1 MIRGLYTAVSGMIT
15 QEAKQDVITN
25 NLANSNTV
33 GYKSDNLL
41 IKKFDDV
48 LIENYDRISGGKNV
62 RNVIGSMSFG
72 SAIDGTNV
80 SFTQGVISQTD
91 SPTDFAIDGRGFFS
105 INSKDKTG
113 NMQSMYTRDGNF
125 HVDNNGFLV
134 TSSGDY
140 VMGTNLKTKKV
151 EPIKVNNSKIVSDTN
166 NNISLDG
173 KLAYKLNMVDFN
185 NYATLKKSGD
195 NLYIGGTPNKNQN
208 ISIKQNSLEGSNVN
222 VTNEII
228 NMMTVMRSYE
238 SNQKVIAS
246 IDETLGKAV
255 NEVGSVR

>member
-15 QEAKQDVITN
+15 QGAKQEVITN
-25 NLANSNTV
+25 NLANADTV
-33 GYKSDNLL
+33 GFKSDNLL

-48 LIENYDRISGGKNV
+48 LIENYDKISGNKNV

-72 SAIDGTNV
+72 SAIDGTST
-80 SFTQGVISQTD
+80 SFTQGLISQTD
-91 SPTDFAIDGRGFFS
+91 SPTDFAVDGRGFFS
-105 INSKDKTG
+105 INSKDENG
-113 NMQSMYTRDGNF
+113 NPQLMYTRDGNF

-134 TSSGDY
+134 TSSGDN
-140 VMGTNLKTKKV
+140 VMGTNLKTKEV

-173 KLAYKLNMVDFN
+173 KLSYKLNMVDFD
-185 NYATLKKSGD
+185 NYATLRKSGD
-195 NLYIGGTPNKNQN
+195 NLYIGGTPNNNQN
-208 ISIKQNSLEGSNVN
+208 IAVKQNSLEKSNVN